1 MTKKSKQ
8 NCWEFMKCGRE
19 PNGANVKKLGLCSA
33 SIDESLNN
41 INSGTNAG
49 RFCWKVF
56 GTQCYDAIKVASGI
70 NIISCQQCPFFKK
83 VRDEEEKHFQDS

>member
-19 PNGANVKKLGLCSA
+19 PNGVNVKKLGLCSA

-49 RFCWKVF
+49 RFCWRVI
-56 GTQCYDAIKVASGI
+56 GTLCYDAIKDSSAI
-70 NIISCQQCPFFKK
+70 NITSCQQCPFFKK
-83 VRDEEEKHFQDS
+83 VRDEEEKYIS